1 MNQEMEIGELQIEN
15 EQLFQENTKLQDE
28 IERLRTQE
36 FQLKHLCNVSS
47 KLVRQQIL
55 SKKALGLS
63 ALSLKN
69 DAQAV
74 CFYTGLPN
82 YEVFEQLYQLLE
94 PLLSKDNSKSVISL
108 FDELLIV
115 LVKLRL
121 GVPNEDLGYRFG
133 VSSSWVSVIYHNRL
147 Q

>member
-1 MNQEMEIGELQIEN
+1 M
-15 EQLFQENTKLQDE
+15 
-28 IERLRTQE
+28 
-36 FQLKHLCNVSS
+36 SS

-115 LVKLRL
+115 LVKLCL
-121 GVPNEDLGYRFG
+121 GVTNEDLGYRFG
-133 VSSSWVSVIYHNRL
+133 VSSSWVSVIFHKWITVMSVELKCLINWPDTIALHENLPSTFRKHF
-147 Q
+147 